1 MRRNEGILGGGGVA
15 MEESLVLGREG
26 EKKGMFG
33 CVRRE
38 GGRIEWDLVQSLIEC
53 FTVLIL

>member
-1 MRRNEGILGGGGVA
+1 VRRNEGILGGGGVA
-15 MEESLVLGREG
+15 MEESLVLGGRG
-26 EKKGMFG
+26 GKGMFG

-38 GGRIEWDLVQSLIEC
+38 GEWDLVQSLIKC

>member
-1 MRRNEGILGGGGVA
+1 
-15 MEESLVLGREG
+15 MEESLVLGGRG
-26 EKKGMFG
+26 GKGMFG

-38 GGRIEWDLVQSLIEC
+38 GERIEWDLVQSLIEC

>member
-1 MRRNEGILGGGGVA
+1 VA

-38 GGRIEWDLVQSLIEC
+38 GEWIELGFSAISN
-53 FTVLIL
+53 